1 MRKWVLVCRAVT
13 VEGKVH
19 MMSHTSSHQA
29 RPLPVTLSMWSLKA
43 ASSPQVASRFN
54 TTPPPQSHTCVCTW
68 HYASSCTIQART
80 HSGYWYRPTRG
91 RCWWCVDTE
100 GVQQHLSLNEFSFKC
115 DVKKTPGSSAAFR
128 GGWSPRY
135 PVTHTHA
142 ETHNWTRHWIKKY
155 PTMHP
160 LQTCCMA
167 RNNNNW
173 LHSYADLVSVT
184 PNPSFPLIF
193 ESPCL

>member
-68 HYASSCTIQART
+68 HYASSRTIQART

-135 PVTHTHA
+135 PVTHTHTQRRIT
-142 ETHNWTRHWIKKY
+142 E
-155 PTMHP
+155 
-160 LQTCCMA
+160 
-167 RNNNNW
+167 RNIGSRNIQPCIRYKLAAW
-173 LHSYADLVSVT
+173 LGIITTDYTVMQ
-184 PNPSFPLIF
+184 I
-193 ESPCL
+193 